1 MSAQSR
7 EKRCTPVLV
16 AARKVAVIAAAE
28 AALAFLLT
36 WVSPDRTLG
45 AFGYRCFLV
54 GTTLFVAGFV
64 GMSTTGG
71 DTNENE
77 LAERYAALTRRPRP
91 KTDPTF
97 RKTMILFAAASL
109 LTALAG
115 YAVFTLGGA

>member
-1 MSAQSR
+1 VSVQSR
-7 EKRCTPVLV
+7 DKRCTTVLV
-16 AARKVAVIAAAE
+16 AARKVAVVAAAE

-54 GTTLFVAGFV
+54 GTTSFVAGLI

-91 KTDPTF
+91 KSDPTF
-97 RKTMILFAAASL
+97 RKTMILFAAGSF
-109 LTALAG
+109 LTAFAG
-115 YAVFTLGGA
+115 YAVFTLAGT